1 MALPNESSI
10 YCSRCSAYNIGDDC
24 CICKSCMNKII
35 DKLLEGDKIILD
47 KYPSKKGE
55 LKMRGA
61 NLFAKQ
67 LKQELT
73 LIN

>member
-1 MALPNESSI
+1 
-10 YCSRCSAYNIGDDC
+10 
-24 CICKSCMNKII
+24 MNKII